1 MNSLDSEPPYS
12 GFGSGGG
19 CLLMGDCMMGAAD
32 PLLSQDP
39 HSVHNTYNSSAEE
52 EVSNDFPEEQMM
64 PSSNLYS
71 LYLLHPSSDSKT
83 SPKQKSD
90 FNHYGSNENEHK
102 GTTNGRT
109 SDSEENIDV
118 LSVDSHSQSTP
129 NTNGLDH
136 DALFEGMPF
145 YELKG
150 REVGP
155 CAYCTMWRSIRFL
168 SYCGNYPFCSVACTK
183 KFAVY
188 KREKGELLEKTTGDL
203 NTSQHLNKVPT
214 LFEEHKPQPLF
225 PPRFNNHKHSRSVS
239 VNNTIPNGQVT
250 NGHSSEAFDW
260 TEYLQAHDT
269 EAAPVKCFCHAPLSQ
284 EWKGNMIG
292 AMIEV
297 HNRDP
302 EESANSFWVARVIHM
317 AGYKV
322 RLRFEGYGMDSSHD
336 FTLHLLMAE
345 CYSLNGAVKAGH
357 IMKPPKGVL
366 ARLGNSWQE
375 HLARAAH
382 SGSPTIM
389 LPPNKDYLKCR
400 FKPGMHLEAVYKQK
414 ISHAIVATVTET
426 VASRIHVQYD
436 DCKDPSKDFWF
447 HETSPWI
454 HPVGWSQRVGH
465 PIISTAAYISEALDK
480 GRNKKSGP
488 DDAPWEIFNMPASKE
503 ETQFRINMKL
513 EVVDPLR
520 LGTVCVATVMQV
532 LREGYLMIG
541 VDGCLEDT
549 NSWFCC
555 HCTSPALLPVGFCEY
570 HKIDLQPPRGS
581 DSNFDWVDY
590 LRTTESLSAPIE
602 IFHQKTVDRGFKVGH
617 KLEAVDLIESGFI
630 CVATVTKVAG
640 PLLRVH
646 FDGWDRSFDQWM
658 DCDSPDICPV
668 GWCEMVSYK
677 LQPPRIHE
685 SQDYISITPVCKPI
699 SRRKHYPTGEKRRM
713 SLTPAL
719 ERMSREKSDEAQKMM
734 PSVYSFSDEES
745 NHDRSIIPPPPKKHL
760 IKKPQVRSN
769 LKLKMPKSTLKHNGK
784 GRPHEPASH
793 HNYAL
798 PSSRQGNGS
807 LLGQQVQEKEVEKSV
822 PPDQTLSVKTSNMVK
837 GFLKPENI
845 ENGEFIVEVE
855 KGIVESH
862 SKPDTSISSLDS
874 PPLSADSSS
883 GYIGAGASHQ
893 TECSESMGDAESP
906 GKFTMRNWS
915 HVEHK
920 QQCSKMLSSRP
931 FKDFVKE
938 KNDEFGI
945 EMYDFED
952 ASMAPPVLIPSVN
965 KHEKKKKKKK
975 KKKNKKK
982 KDREKDKDKDEDIE
996 KEKHKKEGKKKK
1008 SKLDKERK
1016 KERRKEKAKAK
1027 AKASQLATLLNLPTE
1042 LPSVMQTDLTNGE
1055 ENVLNHILNDKNT
1068 PQGGLDLNRM
1078 SKVKFSMN
1086 TGSNPDPSTDIPVEE
1101 DNRTASDKVSALDRL
1116 LAKSVDDSVSVR
1128 VAPYTVCSQTLK
1140 SDSAVF
1146 TSMPSGSNTKPLESQ
1161 VKESSASKES
1171 KLVAGFSSSFTT
1183 KDLGKPSVPRTNS
1196 FIDKTK
1202 SRDLTLKERL
1212 VKELPSAIDDP
1223 YNFEA
1228 EPSEIVPLRP
1238 IKEKRASASNLR
1250 KETGK
1255 GSLAK
1260 NGTMLK
1266 AAPDTAALLASQAQV
1281 QKIIK
1286 DVNTSLAS
1294 QEHPKPTPASKDQ
1307 VQAGKKSLAS
1317 AMTSRGG
1324 KAQMSEEDELKL
1336 KKLRSLFLK
1345 QEKISDIL
1353 TKQQQ
1358 AKRKR
1363 RISSEEQSG
1372 LGMMNPQGIAQVG
1385 FLNSMD
1391 GSTIPSL
1398 PSPRQQD
1405 MIRMMMQG
1413 QRSHIP
1419 PSSLPLGPELVS
1431 HSQLSPSSH
1440 PGVFS
1445 GFRPSGRDLCNMV
1458 ALSRPPKEFCMP
1470 VNVRSPSPTTMMQGL
1485 THPPRM
1491 SPTSIPLS
1499 SPTSMSPTISRPPP
1513 TYGAHLS
1520 QALRNMPRSPVDPRS
1535 DFLPFPPQHRMPI
1548 DSSFPM
1554 PHPHASAPQRLPPLQ
1569 SLLMQPRY
1577 PPPPHP
1583 KKSPIPAQANHS
1595 LGSQQLSG
1603 VPPPTH
1609 ILPPPSVPPP
1619 SYNLHQAM
1627 VNQQS
1632 LLPSPLGRK
1641 APSSSTSSPQ
1651 TSPATPGEPALTR
1664 ERPTTPSLNSP
1675 GEKMPNP
1682 WTWGIAEV
1690 VQFLA
1695 ETGEGSCAEC
1705 FCRQNINGQ
1714 KLMSLSKE
1722 QLVKLTGMK
1731 VAPSLKIYEQIVKL
1745 RSQFPMGPLGP
1756 TPQTDSMAR

>member
-1 MNSLDSEPPYS
+1 MNSLDSEPPFS
-12 GFGSGGG
+12 GCGSEGGG
-19 CLLMGDCMMGAAD
+19 FLPMGDCMMGGAD

-39 HSVHNTYNSSAEE
+39 HSVHNTYNSLADE
-52 EVSNDFPEEQMM
+52 EVSNDFPEEELM
-64 PSSNLYS
+64 PSSSLYS
-71 LYLLHPSSDSKT
+71 LYLLHPNSDSKT
-83 SPKQKSD
+83 SPKQNHD
-90 FNHYGSNENEHK
+90 FNQCGSKESELRCS
-102 GTTNGRT
+102 TNGRA

-118 LSVDSHSQSTP
+118 LSVDSQSQSTP
-129 NTNGLDH
+129 NSNGLDH

-155 CAYCTMWRSIRFL
+155 CAYCMMWRAIRFL

-203 NTSQHLNKVPT
+203 GTNQHLNKVPT

-225 PPRFNNHKHSRSVS
+225 PPRFNNHKHSRSSS
-239 VNNTIPNGQVT
+239 VTNSIPNGQMT
-250 NGHSSEAFDW
+250 NGHSSEVFDW
-260 TEYLQAHDT
+260 SDYLQAHDT
-269 EAAPVKCFCHAPLSQ
+269 EAAPVKCFCHAPMSQ
-284 EWKGNMIG
+284 DWKGNLIG

-302 EESANSFWVARVIHM
+302 EESPNSFWVARVIQM

-345 CYSLNGAVKAGH
+345 CYSVNGAVKAGH

-366 ARLGNSWQE
+366 ARLGNGWQE
-375 HLARAAH
+375 HLARVAH
-382 SGSPTIM
+382 AGSPTIV
-389 LPPNKDYLKCR
+389 LPQNKDYLICK
-400 FKPGMHLEAVYKQK
+400 FKTGMHLEAVYKQQ
-414 ISHAIVATVTET
+414 ISHTIVATVTET
-426 VASRIHVQYD
+426 VANRIHVQYD
-436 DCKDPSKDFWF
+436 DCKDLSKDFWF

-465 PIISTAAYISEALDK
+465 PIISTAAYKSEALDK
-480 GRNKKSGP
+480 GRNQKAGE
-488 DDAPWEIFNMPASKE
+488 DDAPWDLFNMPSSRE
-503 ETQFRINMKL
+503 ETQFRIGMKL

-555 HCTSPALLPVGFCEY
+555 HSTSPALLPVGFCEY
-570 HKIDLQPPRGS
+570 HNIDLQPPRGS

-590 LRTTESLSAPIE
+590 LRMTESVSAPIE

-640 PLLRVH
+640 PLLRIH

-668 GWCEMVSYK
+668 GWCEMVSYP

-699 SRRKHYPTGEKRRM
+699 SRRKHYPSAEKRRM
-713 SLTPAL
+713 FLTPAL
-719 ERMSREKSDEAQKMM
+719 EKMSRHTSDEAQKMM

-745 NHDRSIIPPPPKKHL
+745 NHERTIIPPPPKKQL
-760 IKKPQVRSN
+760 IKKPQNRTN
-769 LKLKMPKSTLKHNGK
+769 LKLKMSKTTLKHNGK
-784 GRPHEPASH
+784 GRPYEAASH

-798 PSSRQGNGS
+798 PSSREGNS
-807 LLGQQVQEKEVEKSV
+807 NAPGQQPQDNKAEPEKSV
-822 PPDQTLSVKTSNMVK
+822 PPEQTLGVKTGSMLN
-837 GFLKPENI
+837 GFLKSENM
-845 ENGEFIVEVE
+845 EKGEFIVEVE
-855 KGIVESH
+855 KGIVGNH
-862 SKPDTSISSLDS
+862 SKADASISSLDS

-883 GYIGAGASHQ
+883 GSIGAGASHQ
-893 TECSESMGDAESP
+893 SEQSESRGDPEGP

-920 QQCSKMLSSRP
+920 QCTKMLSSRP
-931 FKDFVKE
+931 FKDFGKE

-945 EMYDFED
+945 ETYDFED

-982 KDREKDKDKDEDIE
+982 KDKEKNKDDEEPE

-1016 KERRKEKAKAK
+1016 KERRKEKEKAK
-1027 AKASQLATLLNLPTE
+1027 AKASQLSTLLNLPTE
-1042 LPSVMQTDLTNGE
+1042 LPSVMQTDMASNE
-1055 ENVLNHILNDKNT
+1055 ENVLNHILNDKST
-1068 PQGGLDLNRM
+1068 PPGGLDLNRM

-1086 TGSNPDPSTDIPVEE
+1086 TGSNPETSKDTSVSE
-1101 DNRTASDKVSALDRL
+1101 DNRTASDKVSTLDRL
-1116 LAKSVDDSVSVR
+1116 LAKSVDESVSGR
-1128 VAPYTVCSQTLK
+1128 VAPYTVYSQTLK
-1140 SDSAVF
+1140 SDSSAL
-1146 TSMPSGSNTKPLESQ
+1146 TSLPVGSSTKPLESQ
-1161 VKESSASKES
+1161 AKDSNTSRES
-1171 KLVAGFSSSFTT
+1171 KPSVGFSSFAN
-1183 KDLGKPSVPRTNS
+1183 KDIGKPNVPKTNS

-1212 VKELPSAIDDP
+1212 SKELQSPSDDP

-1228 EPSEIVPLRP
+1228 ELNEEVPVRP
-1238 IKEKRASASNLR
+1238 IKEKKASASNSR
-1250 KETGK
+1250 KDTMK
-1255 GSLAK
+1255 GSSAK
-1260 NGTMLK
+1260 NGTVLK
-1266 AAPDTAALLASQAQV
+1266 SGPDTAALLASQAQV

-1294 QEHPKPTPASKDQ
+1294 QEHSKPVTVSKEQVGKKGPAS
-1307 VQAGKKSLAS
+1307 LP
-1317 AMTSRGG
+1317 TSRGG
-1324 KAQMSEEDELKL
+1324 RTQISEEDELKL
-1336 KKLRSLFLK
+1336 KQLRSLFLQ

-1353 TKQQQ
+1353 TKQQ

-1363 RISSEEQSG
+1363 RVSSEEQSG
-1372 LGMMNPQGIAQVG
+1372 IALMNAQGITQVG
-1385 FLNSMD
+1385 FLNSLD
-1391 GSTIPSL
+1391 GSTTPNL
-1398 PSPRQQD
+1398 PSPQQQEI
-1405 MIRMMMQG
+1405 IRMMMQG
-1413 QRSHIP
+1413 QTQRSHIP
-1419 PSSLPLGPELVS
+1419 PSSLPLGPDLAS
-1431 HSQLSPSSH
+1431 PSQLSPSSN
-1440 PGVFS
+1440 PGVFT
-1445 GFRPSGRDLCNMV
+1445 GFRPTGRDLCNMV

-1470 VNVRSPSPTTMMQGL
+1470 VNVRSPSPTAMMQGL

-1513 TYGAHLS
+1513 TYRAHLS

-1554 PHPHASAPQRLPPLQ
+1554 PHPHANAPQRLPPLQ

-1583 KKSPIPAQANHS
+1583 KKSAYPAQANHS
-1595 LGSQQLSG
+1595 LGSPQMSG

-1609 ILPPPSVPPP
+1609 ILAPPPPSVPPP
-1619 SYNLHQAM
+1619 PYNLHQAM

-1632 LLPSPLGRK
+1632 PLPSPLGRQ

-1651 TSPATPGEPALTR
+1651 MSPATPGEPALTT
-1664 ERPTTPSLNSP
+1664 EQPTTPNVKSP

-1682 WTWGIAEV
+1682 WTWGIPEV

-1714 KLMSLSKE
+1714 KLMSLTKE

-1745 RSQFPMGPLGP
+1745 RSRFPIGPS
-1756 TPQTDSMAR
+1756 PQSDSMSR